1 MNQVFIEGN
10 VASIKM
16 NEKGNFMSFSL
27 AENISFKK
35 KDGSEVKETH
45 WYGVVA
51 HNGTAKFIERN
62 VVQGDKILVHGHL
75 TTSTYE
81 KDGSKIT
88 TLQIVANEVR
98 IMFHKNAD
106 K

>member
-27 AENISFKK
+27 AENVSFKR
-35 KDGSEVKETH
+35 KDGEEVKETH

-51 HNGTAKFIERN
+51 HNGTAQFIERN
-62 VVQGDKILVHGHL
+62 VVQGDKILVHGRL
-75 TTSTYE
+75 TTNTYE
-81 KDGSKIT
+81 RDGSNIT

-98 IMFHKNAD
+98 ITFQKNAD